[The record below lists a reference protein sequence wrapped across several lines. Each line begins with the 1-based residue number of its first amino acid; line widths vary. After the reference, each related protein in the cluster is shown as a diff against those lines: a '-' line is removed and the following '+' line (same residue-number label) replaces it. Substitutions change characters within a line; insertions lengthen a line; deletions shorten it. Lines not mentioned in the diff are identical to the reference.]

1 MKNIFDLSLKELKTW
16 FKDNGE
22 KAFRASQV
30 FDYLY
35 NNIYNFDDMININAG
50 AREKLKNSFD
60 IFIPEILD
68 KKKSKD
74 GTIKMLLLLYDKN
87 IIETVIMKYSY
98 GYSVCVS
105 SQVGCKM
112 GCDFC
117 ASTKG
122 GLIRNLTS
130 GEMLSQ
136 VIVAG
141 NLVEDRI
148 GNVVLMGSG
157 EPLDNYDEAIKFM
170 KLLTSENGLNI
181 SQRSITLSTCGI
193 VPRIYDL
200 ADEDLKITLAVSL
213 HEVTDE
219 KRKKIMPVAN
229 LYSIDDIIKSI
240 RYYIKKTGRRV
251 SIEYAL
257 VQNTNDG
264 KEDALKLSG
273 LLRGLNIHVNL
284 IPINAIKELIY
295 IPSSHKD
302 IEGFRK
308 ILMDNGVETTVRRE
322 MGSDIDAACGQ
333 LRRSYLDSN
342 D

>member
-22 KAFRASQV
+22 KSFRASQV

-35 NNIYNFDDMININAG
+35 NNIYSFDKMININAK
-50 AREKLKNSFD
+50 AREKLKNNFE
-60 IFIPEILD
+60 IFLPEILD
-68 KKKSKD
+68 MKKSKD

-122 GLIRNLTS
+122 GLIRDITS

-148 GNVVLMGSG
+148 SNVVLMGSG
-157 EPLDNYDEAIKFM
+157 EPLDNYDEVIKFI
-170 KLLTSENGLNI
+170 KLLTSENGLNM

-193 VPRIYDL
+193 VPKIYDL

-219 KRKKIMPVAN
+219 KRKIIMPVAN

-240 RYYIKKTGRRV
+240 RYYIDKT
-251 SIEYAL
+251 
-257 VQNTNDG
+257 
-264 KEDALKLSG
+264 
-273 LLRGLNIHVNL
+273 
-284 IPINAIKELIY
+284 
-295 IPSSHKD
+295 
-302 IEGFRK
+302 
-308 ILMDNGVETTVRRE
+308 
-322 MGSDIDAACGQ
+322 
-333 LRRSYLDSN
+333 
-342 D
+342 